1 DPKIHYPKFNQLLV
15 QNTESL
21 PTLIS
26 PGPKGAFCLSR
37 HEFIYRFSALHL
49 HAALFSPLMT
59 DAYRTLAAPSTGE
72 YKDRGSKFL
81 AYAWPVRSE
90 TEALAHLENLRK
102 EHFKARHHCF
112 AWRLG
117 ADGSRFRANDDGEP
131 GGTAGRPILGQI
143 DSFGL
148 TEVVVVVVRYF
159 GGTLLGTS
167 GLIQAYREA
176 AAEALRA
183 GQVVEKI
190 VSDIYRFDFDYAL
203 MPDVMQALKRLDA
216 SIVQEAFG
224 ERGRLSVAIRQSEV
238 ATTLLQAKALIR
250 KVSAE
255 EAAGL
260 PWPAGLTVE
269 AEDGAD

>member
-1 DPKIHYPKFNQLLV
+1 
-15 QNTESL
+15 
-21 PTLIS
+21 
-26 PGPKGAFCLSR
+26 
-37 HEFIYRFSALHL
+37 
-49 HAALFSPLMT
+49 MT

-90 TEALAHLENLRK
+90 SEALAHLENLRK

-112 AWRLG
+112 AWRLS

-131 GGTAGRPILGQI
+131 SGTAGRPILGQI
-143 DSFGL
+143 DSAGL

-183 GQVVEKI
+183 AQVVEKI
-190 VSDIYRFDFDYAL
+190 VSDTYRFDFDYAL
-203 MPDVMQALKRLDA
+203 MPDVMQALKKLDL
-216 SIVQEAFG
+216 SIVQETFG
-224 ERGRLSVAIRQSEV
+224 ERGQLDVAIRQSEV
-238 ATTLLQAKALIR
+238 GGSLLQAKALIR
-250 KVSAE
+250 KMSTE
-255 EAAGL
+255 EAALLDWPDGMVVSLL
-260 PWPAGLTVE
+260 P
-269 AEDGAD
+269 